1 MHAADEDDLELDRE
15 ARRLCQRYVDEVVLA
30 FDLCPWAAPA
40 LRAGRVQMFVIH
52 REISSENDFAAAAR
66 DAARVLGT
74 CADTPDI
81 ELALLLFPRARV
93 ERLAFDGL
101 LRRLRVGEGEQRG
114 ERTFALAAFHPDAA
128 PDRTTP
134 ERLIPF
140 LRRSPDPMIQ
150 AVRTATLE
158 RIEPVSRAGTGFV
171 DVTELVSLSLL
182 APESLLAPPPEP
194 LRLRIAKQNE
204 RTLTERGV
212 DAFERAVADIIAD
225 RERTYARLDDDA
237 RARHT

>member
-1 MHAADEDDLELDRE
+1 MRHMHAADEHDLELDRE
-15 ARRLCQRYVDEVVLA
+15 ARRLCQRYVDEVVLE

-40 LRAGRVQMFVIH
+40 LRAGRVQMFVIQ
-52 REISSENDFAAAAR
+52 REISEENAFDEAAN
-66 DAARVLGT
+66 DAARVLAT
-74 CADTPDI
+74 CTDTPEI

-101 LRRLRVGEGEQRG
+101 LRRLRTSGG
-114 ERTFALAAFHPDAA
+114 ERAFALAAFHPDAA

-150 AVRTATLE
+150 AVRSATLE
-158 RIEPVSRAGTGFV
+158 RIEPASRSGTGFV

-182 APESLLAPPPEP
+182 APESLLTPPPEP
-194 LRLRIAKQNE
+194 LRLRIARQNE

-212 DAFERAVADIIAD
+212 DAFERAVSDIIAD
-225 RERTYARLDDDA
+225 RERTYARLDAAA
-237 RARHT
+237 RARHG